1 MPEAWRDMR
10 RIRHIHFVGIGGAG
24 MSGIAE
30 VLLNLGYSVSGS
42 DLRASAVTARLA
54 QLGATIQPGHAP
66 EHVAGSDVVV
76 ISSAVAE
83 DNPEVMAARAA
94 RVPVVPR
101 AEMLAELMRFRYGI
115 AVAGTHGKTTTTS
128 LIASLLAEGGLDPTF
143 VIGGRLNSAGANAR
157 LGAGRYLV
165 AEADESDASFLF
177 LQPMLAVVTNI
188 DADHLS
194 TYGGDFERLRET
206 FIEFLHHLP
215 FYGLA
220 VLCADDPQVRA
231 ILPRL
236 SRPVLTYGTSE
247 DCDVRATGIVPEG
260 LRTHFLAHL
269 PNLRAPLPITL
280 NLPGRHS
287 VLNALAA
294 MTVAHELGVEETA
307 IRRALRNFQ
316 GIGRRFQQ
324 HGELALPGGGS
335 ATVMDDYGHHPRE
348 IQAVLNALRGAWPER
363 RLVLAFQPHRFSRTR
378 DLFDDFAQVLSEV
391 DTLILLDVYPAGEK
405 PIAGADGRSL
415 SRAIRVRGKVD
426 PIFVEQTADL
436 PAVLPDL
443 LREGDL
449 LLLMGAGDIGAMAVQ
464 LGREGLPGEG

>member
-1 MPEAWRDMR
+1 M
-10 RIRHIHFVGIGGAG
+10 
-24 MSGIAE
+24 
-30 VLLNLGYSVSGS
+30 
-42 DLRASAVTARLA
+42 
-54 QLGATIQPGHAP
+54 
-66 EHVAGSDVVV
+66 
-76 ISSAVAE
+76 
-83 DNPEVMAARAA
+83 
-94 RVPVVPR
+94 
-101 AEMLAELMRFRYGI
+101 
-115 AVAGTHGKTTTTS
+115 
-128 LIASLLAEGGLDPTF
+128 
-143 VIGGRLNSAGANAR
+143 
-157 LGAGRYLV
+157 

-177 LQPMLAVVTNI
+177 LQPMVAIVTNI
-188 DADHLS
+188 DADHLQ
-194 TYGGDFERLRET
+194 TYGGDFERLRDT
-206 FIEFLHHLP
+206 FVEFLHHLP

-220 VLCADDPQVRA
+220 VLCADDPQIRM

-236 SRPVLTYGTSE
+236 NRPVVTYGTGE
-247 DCDVRATGIVPEG
+247 DCDVRATDLVQEG
-260 LRTHFLAHL
+260 LRTRFLAHL
-269 PNLRAPLPITL
+269 PGLKAPLPITL

-294 MTVAHELGVEETA
+294 IAVAHELGVSETA
-307 IRRALRNFQ
+307 IRRALQHFQ

-324 HGELALPGGGS
+324 HGELALPDGGH

-426 PIFVEQTADL
+426 PIFVERIADL
-436 PAVLPDL
+436 PAALPGL
-443 LREGDL
+443 LHDGDL

-464 LGREGLPGEG
+464 LGRDGLATAGGD